1 MTPEQIGL
9 VKESFEKVVPIAPQ
23 AADLFYD
30 RLFEIAPEVVPMFK
44 GDMPAQGAK
53 LMQALGLV
61 VRSLD
66 RLHEVMPAVKALAVR
81 HVDYGV
87 KEDHYSPVG
96 AALLWTLEKGLGD
109 QFTPAVKEAWTSA
122 YGALS
127 GAMIA
132 AAYRETVEA

>member
-127 GAMIA
+127 DAMIA